1 MRHTQKLIET
11 NFRAGDRV
19 RLSVARILG
28 KGLIKHFAS
37 YGFVM
42 NEVYTIIDVE
52 ELCQNGVF
60 VKGACSQSI
69 KLSETFDCNASFL
82 EHV

>member
-1 MRHTQKLIET
+1 
-11 NFRAGDRV
+11 
-19 RLSVARILG
+19 
-28 KGLIKHFAS
+28 
-37 YGFVM
+37 M